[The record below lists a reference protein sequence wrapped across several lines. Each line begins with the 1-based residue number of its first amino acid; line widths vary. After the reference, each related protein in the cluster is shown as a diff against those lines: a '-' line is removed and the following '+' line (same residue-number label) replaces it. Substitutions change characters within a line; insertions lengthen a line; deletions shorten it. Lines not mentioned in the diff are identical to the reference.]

1 MAKYDT
7 IKAAIE
13 AVIKTNGTGA
23 ITGAV
28 MQAALLNMINT
39 LGEGYQFMGVASTG
53 TEPSVTDVPVFY
65 IGGSGTYSYF
75 DQPTVPVGSIVIF
88 MYSGTAWSH
97 QTLDI
102 ASWMTT
108 YGYQFVGLKSST
120 WMPIAQ
126 PNIKA
131 FVIGTPGTYTY
142 LANLVVPDGS
152 LLISLWNGSDWTHNV
167 IDIASWV
174 TAANKLYY
182 NGQSGATVNKTIT
195 AEGFTLKA
203 GGWIKIKFSARNTAD
218 NPTLNINGTG
228 GHNIFY
234 NGEPVDAVNSWDDGD
249 TVAFFYDPSGEGIW
263 QGWNISKN
271 YICQCLG
278 LLEKD
283 VNLISGTAQSLY
295 FYGDFAA
302 GDKVRFIFSGTA
314 GINIGSIQIR
324 NDANVI
330 LASTSINADPV
341 DITLGSNTSYLRVV
355 IAGSN
360 ITASGTLH
368 TKMLSGIAATTELNA
383 DDIEALKA
391 GLALLDNRINE
402 ITGYSSEQSLTAGV
416 SASFDIYGNFVAGDK
431 IILSSSG
438 TATIV
443 SDNIIIYDD
452 EHNFVAKL
460 SQDTEKTVTLAH
472 DTEYLHIAISSA
484 NVTGSG
490 SLKIDVKTGIAATT
504 EFNSNDIEALK
515 AGFILLDNRIND
527 ITGYSSEQSLTAG
540 VSASF
545 DIYGNFAAGDEI
557 ILSASGT
564 ASIVSDNIVV
574 YDDEHNL
581 VTKLS
586 QDTEKTVTLAH
597 DTEYLRIAISSANV
611 TGSGSLK
618 IDVKTGTAALVESD
632 HNTIL
637 EMEETID
644 GMGRVLSDITGIYSS
659 EESLTA
665 GVSASFD
672 VYGNFAAGDE
682 IILSASG
689 TASIVS
695 DNIVIYDDEHNFV
708 TKLSQNTEKTV
719 TLAHDT
725 EYLHIAV
732 SSANVTGSGSLKI
745 EAKTVGL
752 EGEVENNT
760 EDIRKLE
767 NRITESKHPLQFV
780 QGLSGATIEGTPGQR
795 GAVYT
800 IPLESGGVYC
810 MSFDFKFPKDVQQ
823 NTGTVQLVKFDHLT
837 NSNCVGGFIID
848 ILKALPT
855 ARAPFAQPLYNA
867 GLNFYPVSNKT
878 NNYGTRLRP
887 DGINNK
893 EFIGEDAFTVRFLGD
908 VSQAANQDIVLSID
922 NTGLLIKHSTNNS
935 TIWRENF
942 PQDGLMN
949 TFISN
954 LLQATAQGG
963 AQYGVFE
970 VKFNLAEGYQTD
982 DLLRVSDIPMVGD
995 YSSQYVSKGWQA
1007 FPVFLNYFDDDWH
1020 TIEVRYNANMNNSR
1034 EALTVLYD
1042 GLEISNPT
1050 QSPSVSG
1057 DGVFSANLIIGGEG
1071 ILVRNFDYRKYE
1083 TQLKTPKIVVCMT
1096 HAQSD
1101 GVYDPNVADGHITLG
1116 RMQWILDIFAKYGFE
1131 FVGLRDINK
1140 YFATKDP
1147 SLLPNRCYTV
1157 IFDDMYYFEDWDDEL
1172 ASKFRQLL
1180 ASRNAKASFAIA
1192 PYAIDTAEKRE
1203 AIKRDSGIFEFH
1215 YHDSTDLSDQFGYE
1229 EFMQHYSQ
1237 LFKTI
1242 AQAIGSSNIFTYVS
1256 GKCDINVIKLMKQL
1270 GISYSSIVNKPV
1282 IRFIKADGSG
1292 YNTRLSNTCVS
1303 LGNVRLAQPRLSID
1317 DDVAESTITA
1327 YLNYL
1332 QTI

>member
-1 MAKYDT
+1 MAYANLKQ
-7 IKAAIE
+7 AIADYVKE
-13 AVIKTNGTGA
+13 NHLQE
-23 ITGAV
+23 ITGEGL
-28 MQAALLNMINT
+28 QEILLNMVDS
-39 LGEGYQFMGVASTG
+39 LGADYQMAGVATPETDPG
-53 TEPSVTDVPVFY
+53 TPDQKTMY
-65 IGGSGTYSYF
+65 IAGPGIYSNF
-75 DQPTVPVGSIVIF
+75 GAVV
-88 MYSGTAWSH
+88 
-97 QTLDI
+97 
-102 ASWMTT
+102 
-108 YGYQFVGLKSST
+108 
-120 WMPIAQ
+120 
-126 PNIKA
+126 NIPDG
-131 FVIGTPGTYTY
+131 VIGIFKY
-142 LANLVVPDGS
+142 DGS
-152 LLISLWNGSDWTHNV
+152 WESTV
-167 IDIASWV
+167 IDIASW
-174 TAANKLYY
+174 AESSNKFYY
-182 NGQSGATVNKTIT
+182 NNETGDVVSKGIT
-195 AEGFTLKA
+195 ANGFTLKA

-218 NPTLNINGTG
+218 NPTLNINDTG

-234 NGEPVDAVNSWDDGD
+234 NGEPVDAVNSWNDGD
-249 TVAFFYDPSGEGIW
+249 TVAFFYDPSGEGTW
-263 QGWNISKN
+263 QGWSISKD

-278 LLEKD
+278 LFKKD

-302 GDKVRFIFSGTA
+302 GDKVRFIASGTA
-314 GINIGSIQIR
+314 GINANSIQIR

-341 DITLGSNTSYLRVV
+341 DIILNSNTSYLRAV

-368 TKMLSGIAATTELNA
+368 TEILSGIAATTELNA

-391 GLALLDNRINE
+391 GFILLDNRIKD

-416 SASFDIYGNFVAGDK
+416 GASFDIYGNFAEGDK
-431 IILSSSG
+431 IILSTSG
-438 TATIV
+438 TATIISNAIV
-443 SDNIIIYDD
+443 IYDAD
-452 EHNFVAKL
+452 HNLVANLSQDTKKTVTLAHDTEYLHIAISSTNVIDGGSLKIDVKTGIAATTEFNSNDIESLEAGLNLLDDKIKSIIGYSSEHSLTAGVGASFDVYGSFAAGDQVILSASGTATIASDTIVIYDADHNLVTRF

-490 SLKIDVKTGIAATT
+490 SLKI
-504 EFNSNDIEALK
+504 EA
-515 AGFILLDNRIND
+515 
-527 ITGYSSEQSLTAG
+527 
-540 VSASF
+540 
-545 DIYGNFAAGDEI
+545 
-557 ILSASGT
+557 
-564 ASIVSDNIVV
+564 
-574 YDDEHNL
+574 
-581 VTKLS
+581 
-586 QDTEKTVTLAH
+586 
-597 DTEYLRIAISSANV
+597 
-611 TGSGSLK
+611 
-618 IDVKTGTAALVESD
+618 KTGTAALVESD

-637 EMEETID
+637 ELGETVD
-644 GMGRVLSDITGIYSS
+644 SMGRVLSDITGIYSS

-672 VYGNFAAGDE
+672 VYGSFAAGEE

-689 TASIVS
+689 TATIIS

-708 TKLSQNTEKTV
+708 TKLSQNTQKNV
-719 TLAHDT
+719 TLANDT

-732 SSANVTGSGSLKI
+732 NSSNITGGGSLKI
-745 EAKTVGL
+745 GVKTVGL
-752 EGEVENNT
+752 EDEVETNT
-760 EDIRKLE
+760 EDIRRLE

-908 VSQAANQDIVLSID
+908 VSQASNHDIVLSID
-922 NTGLLIKHSTNNS
+922 NTGLLIKHSANNS

-1050 QSPSVSG
+1050 ASPSVSG
-1057 DGVFSANLIIGGEG
+1057 DGVFSANLILGGEG

-1116 RMQWILDIFAKYGFE
+1116 RMQWVLDIFAKYGFE
-1131 FVGLRDINK
+1131 FVGLSDIKK

-1157 IFDDMYYFEDWDDEL
+1157 IFDDMYYFGDWDDEL

-1192 PYAIDTAEKRE
+1192 PYAIDTAEERE

-1215 YHDSTDLSDQFGYE
+1215 YHDSTDFADEFGYE

-1242 AQAIGSSNIFTYVS
+1242 AQAIGTSNIFTYVG
-1256 GKCDINVIKLMKQL
+1256 GKCDVNVIKLMRQL

-1327 YLNYL
+1327 YLDYL